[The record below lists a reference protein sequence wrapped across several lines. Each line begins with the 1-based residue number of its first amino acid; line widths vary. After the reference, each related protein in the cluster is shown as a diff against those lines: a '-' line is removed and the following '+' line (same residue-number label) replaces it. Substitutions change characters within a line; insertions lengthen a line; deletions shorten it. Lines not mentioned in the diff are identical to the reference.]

1 MKYTLLAYTIVL
13 IVLFNL
19 VLVDNAFSKRLV
31 GRELHMIGQ
40 SINQLGYDCR
50 QALDGYDDDMV
61 VHVFCRTKR
70 GDTANYTAPKND
82 LRQRKTKPK
91 VLDILS

>member
-50 QALDGYDDDMV
+50 QG
-61 VHVFCRTKR
+61 
-70 GDTANYTAPKND
+70 
-82 LRQRKTKPK
+82 
-91 VLDILS
+91 